1 MIFPWLAAQASV
13 AVLAAGGA
21 AGGFVSHVI
30 RTYIVSGSKKDG
42 QPGNSLDKAVVPI
55 LVEQDKAEKVE
66 RLDLRESRQA
76 RDTWDIDA
84 ATLAPPGI
92 TGDAPD
98 PSSSEPQDV
107 NKS

>member
-30 RTYIVSGSKKDG
+30 RTHIVSGAKKDG
-42 QPGNSLDKAVVPI
+42 QPGKSMDKAVVPI

-66 RLDLRESRQA
+66 RLHLRESRQA
-76 RDTWDIDA
+76 HDTWEIDA
-84 ATLAPPGI
+84 ATSAPPRI
-92 TGDAPD
+92 TQDAPT